1 MIKIKTSIL
10 AGIAFGL
17 LLGTFLGFMHGINA
31 AIITGPISGL
41 LFGIF
46 IHLFGNSKTV
56 KRQTQIETKDGESII
71 HSGGANH
78 LKNSEG
84 VGGKLYLLSDKLQ
97 FKSHSFN
104 LQNHELVIYIDQIKD
119 ITFYN
124 NLGIVPNGLAVSLKD
139 GRQEKFV
146 VSGRQLWKTEI
157 EKLRAIKNN

>member
-1 MIKIKTSIL
+1 MTKIKNSIL
-10 AGIAFGL
+10 AGIAFGFIF
-17 LLGTFLGFMHGINA
+17 GIFQAFMYGINS
-31 AIITGPISGL
+31 AIISGPISGL

-46 IHLFGNSKTV
+46 VHLFINSKAF
-56 KRQTQIETKDGESII
+56 KRQTQIETDGESII

-84 VGGKLYLLSDKLQ
+84 VGGELYLLTDKLQ

-104 LQNHELVIYIDQIKD
+104 LQNHELMIYIDQIKD

-124 NLGIVPNGLAVSLKD
+124 NLGIVPNGLAISLKD

-146 VSGRQLWKTEI
+146 VSGRKHWKTEI
-157 EKLRAIKNN
+157 EKLRGITNS